1 MCESVCETYATTA
14 SFPQGVTYTPI
25 CVTFI
30 FCVNFPKPLRN
41 EYNGDRKG
49 SDEVDAFNEL
59 WLKLVDSDLSK
70 GVVLIGFVL
79 SNIVTAWATRSS
91 SKDKTNSE
99 FLNEVMKR
107 QGALDDHQKEIVEQ
121 FKTEF
126 ARLKAEMEEARE
138 EARMRKKDNIEL
150 FTQKQE
156 LLTQVGALKLAL
168 DQKEHEY
175 ERLREKCGDV

>member
-1 MCESVCETYATTA
+1 M
-14 SFPQGVTYTPI
+14 
-25 CVTFI
+25 
-30 FCVNFPKPLRN
+30 
-41 EYNGDRKG
+41 
-49 SDEVDAFNEL
+49 DAFNEL
-59 WLKLVDSDLSK
+59 WMKMMDSDLSK
-70 GVVLIGFVL
+70 GFVFVGFIL

-121 FKTEF
+121 FKMEF
-126 ARLKAEMEEARE
+126 ARLKTEMEEARE
-138 EARMRKKDNIEL
+138 EARLRKKDNIEL

-156 LLTQVGALKLAL
+156 LLTQIGALKLAL

-175 ERLREKCGDV
+175 ERLREKCDEA